1 MPAQDDI
8 VGVVEQQLRHDWM
21 NIQYNAI
28 RNSTAVRIE
37 NYIQLHKEIQETAM
51 TPEEAQLIAKLVA
64 EQIKNDDVFSTN
76 MMWEI
81 HSRIEYSRIAD
92 EISHRFNS
100 SDIVEK
106 LMEENTFAGRNF
118 FTRIMHSDTFNQRIR
133 TAIHP
138 IVSEWVS
145 GQDVKEQIEEQ
156 IERRATN
163 MANEIVGRVMKLISK
178 RITEAS
184 DV

>member
-1 MPAQDDI
+1 MSDAYLI
-8 VGVVEQQLRHDWM
+8 EIAEQQLRR
-21 NIQYNAI
+21 NRSNVEYNEI

-92 EISHRFNS
+92 ELSHRFNS
-100 SDIVEK
+100 SDLVEK

-145 GQDVKEQIEEQ
+145 GDDVKWQIEEQ
-156 IERRATN
+156 VERRATN
-163 MANEIVGRVMKLISK
+163 MANEIVSRVMKLISK